1 MRRLIALLVTCGSML
16 IGLTAAPAEAA
27 SYPPTPP
34 PSTGVLGTKTG
45 QVSNSGL
52 PHTGFDPSLIWI
64 ALALLVI
71 GMGVVLATRGRSA
84 RRWPE

>member
-1 MRRLIALLVTCGSML
+1 MRRLIPLIVVFGSALVGFTV
-16 IGLTAAPAEAA
+16 APAEAA

-52 PHTGFDPSLIWI
+52 PHTGFDASLIWI

>member
-1 MRRLIALLVTCGSML
+1 MRRLIPLLVVFGSTL
-16 IGLTAAPAEAA
+16 IGFSAAPAAAA

-52 PHTGFDPSLIWI
+52 PHTGFDPTLVWI

-71 GMGVVLATRGRSA
+71 GVGVVLATRSRRA
-84 RRWPE
+84 R

>member
-1 MRRLIALLVTCGSML
+1 MRRLITLIVVFGSALVGFTG
-16 IGLTAAPAEAA
+16 APAAAA

-52 PHTGFDPSLIWI
+52 PHTGFDPSFVWI

-71 GMGVVLATRGRSA
+71 GLGVLLATRS
-84 RRWPE
+84 RRHGTR

>member
-1 MRRLIALLVTCGSML
+1 MRRLVTLLVLFSSALVGFS
-16 IGLTAAPAEAA
+16 AAPAAAA

-52 PHTGFDPSLIWI
+52 PHTGFDPAVIWV

-71 GMGVVLATRGRSA
+71 GLGVVLATRSRRA
-84 RRWPE
+84 R